1 MSAKR
6 LLILTFLVLSVS
18 SLSFAALI
26 NPISAS
32 VDLSMASNAGCGSVP
47 SSSSQSW
54 GVPLSSLTAS
64 ADALASCTHPNRTV
78 ETSGTVTANWNNARS
93 GNIKFNSVGWNTN
106 RNVSNGTALADLG
119 SDYSYTFSPT
129 KNDVFTLTYNIVSRG
144 NNSGFGLNGF
154 FVDLNSIAYSLPI
167 DTSGTLSWTLL
178 AGNNYTLT
186 IVNEANI
193 LGDIASLNEFMNGT
207 FKFSNQAATPEPGT
221 LVLLGSGLL
230 GLAGVARRRMSK

>member
-6 LLILTFLVLSVS
+6 LLILTLLILSVS

-32 VDLSMASNAGCGSVP
+32 VDLSMVSNAGCGSVP
-47 SSSSQSW
+47 GSSSQAW
-54 GVPLSSLTAS
+54 GVSLSSLS
-64 ADALASCTHPNRTV
+64 ATVDAFASCTHPNRTV
-78 ETSGTVTANWNNARS
+78 ETTGTVTANWNNARS
-93 GNIKFNSVGWNTN
+93 GNIKFNSVGWVANK
-106 RNVSNGTALADLG
+106 NVTSGAALADLG

-144 NNSGFGLNGF
+144 NDSGFGLNGF
-154 FVDLNSIAYSLPI
+154 NVDLNSIGYTLPI
-167 DTSGTLSWTLL
+167 DTSGTLNWTLL
-178 AGNNYTLT
+178 AGNTYTLT
-186 IVNEANI
+186 IVNDANI
-193 LGDIASLNEFMNGT
+193 LGDIASDNEHMNGT

-230 GLAGVARRRMSK
+230 GLAGIVRRRTAK